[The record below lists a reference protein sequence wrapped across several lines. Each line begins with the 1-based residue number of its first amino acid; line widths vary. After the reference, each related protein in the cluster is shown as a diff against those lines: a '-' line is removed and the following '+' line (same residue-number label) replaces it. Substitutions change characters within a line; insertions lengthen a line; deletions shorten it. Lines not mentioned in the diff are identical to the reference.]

1 MLLLHIKNSCRSPQ
15 ACLLY
20 LLHSDTDRTKMR
32 AARYYGI
39 EDIRV
44 EEIEEPV
51 CKEGQLK
58 IKPAFVGYLRHRC
71 VLSVISLTGC

>member
-1 MLLLHIKNSCRSPQ
+1 
-15 ACLLY
+15 
-20 LLHSDTDRTKMR
+20 MR

-58 IKPAFVGYLRHRC
+58 IKPAFVGICGTGVSYQRC
-71 VLSVISLTGC
+71 LSRLTL